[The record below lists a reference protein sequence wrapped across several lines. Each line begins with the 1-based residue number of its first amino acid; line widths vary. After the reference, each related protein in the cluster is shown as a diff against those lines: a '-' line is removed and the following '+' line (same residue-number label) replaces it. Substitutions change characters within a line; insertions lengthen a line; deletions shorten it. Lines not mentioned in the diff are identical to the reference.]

1 MRQTSIR
8 KLCCMPQIRFTIKTI
23 FLTVFLLAGSVC
35 SVFTQKVYVTEWKS
49 EADYLVYV
57 TEWKSE
63 ANVIAYKTDWKSS
76 AKPRSGIWYFTEWK
90 SEADIKIYY
99 TLWKSDADLIV
110 YFTKWQTEARWDK

>member
-1 MRQTSIR
+1 MRQRPIR
-8 KLCCMPQIRFTIKTI
+8 NLFRMTNIRYFKKVV
-23 FLTVFLLAGSVC
+23 FLTVLVFL
-35 SVFTQKVYVTEWKS
+35 VFIGTAFSQKIYVTEWKS

-63 ANVIAYKTDWKSS
+63 ANVIAYITKWKSN

-99 TLWKSDADLIV
+99 TSWKSEASLIV
-110 YFTKWQTEARWDK
+110 YFTKWQSEAQWDK

>member
-1 MRQTSIR
+1 MRETTLRTSCYM
-8 KLCCMPQIRFTIKTI
+8 KKTGFVIKVI
-23 FLTVFLLAGSVC
+23 FLAVFLIIVSAGSA
-35 SVFTQKVYVTEWKS
+35 FTQKVYVTEWKS

-63 ANVIAYKTDWKSS
+63 ANVIAYKTKWKSS

-99 TLWKSDADLIV
+99 TRWKSEAALIV
-110 YFTKWQTEARWDK
+110 YFTQWQSEARWDK